1 MRINTVLSAAVA
13 LAIALVLREAG
24 RREKAEIRRTR
35 ELDAVIREVF
45 DLNALNGE
53 FFANPHERVEQQ
65 WWATHRRVG
74 DNLAVFEPGDGN
86 ERALVDRITREHQ
99 RAGALFR
106 TLSRD
111 LEHLEE
117 SLGEPESEALLRQ
130 VSGQINVGLRA
141 IAAQSDRLFDSIYTR
156 LLLRGRQ
163 SSRLAI
169 VFGCLVAVVVLASA
183 ILVSRKL
190 VLPLDRLQAGMQ
202 VIGEG
207 DLDHKVDTRARDE
220 IGDLARG
227 FDRMTKR
234 LKETTAS
241 REALER
247 EVAFRRKAE
256 EKLQRLAEELSRSNR
271 ELEQF
276 ARAAS
281 HDLQEPLRKVE
292 AFGNLLLTKC
302 GDALPQI
309 GREYVERMQN
319 ASTRMQGLINGLLSY
334 SRVTTRAQA
343 FSAVDLG
350 RTVDGVVADLEV
362 AIRDAE
368 GRIDVDDLPVIEAEP
383 VQMRQLFQNL
393 IGNALKFHR
402 PDEPAHVRITCA
414 DVPGEDSTDTGGRTC
429 RIVVGD
435 NGIGLDEKYADR
447 IFGVFQRLHGRGKYP
462 GTGIGLA
469 VCRKIAERHGGS
481 ITVTSKPGEGAHF
494 AVTLP
499 MHQNGKQGVEEDVTI

>member
-1 MRINTVLSAAVA
+1 
-13 LAIALVLREAG
+13 
-24 RREKAEIRRTR
+24 
-35 ELDAVIREVF
+35 
-45 DLNALNGE
+45 
-53 FFANPHERVEQQ
+53 
-65 WWATHRRVG
+65 
-74 DNLAVFEPGDGN
+74 
-86 ERALVDRITREHQ
+86 
-99 RAGALFR
+99 
-106 TLSRD
+106 
-111 LEHLEE
+111 
-117 SLGEPESEALLRQ
+117 
-130 VSGQINVGLRA
+130 
-141 IAAQSDRLFDSIYTR
+141 
-156 LLLRGRQ
+156 
-163 SSRLAI
+163 
-169 VFGCLVAVVVLASA
+169 VVVLASA